1 MTFVYAAITAMILE
15 ESNNPVED
23 KLRVKEQ
30 CCQDFLS
37 KFRLPFN

>member
-1 MTFVYAAITAMILE
+1 MTFVYAAITALILE

-30 CCQDFLS
+30 YGQDFLS
-37 KFRLPFN
+37 KFKLLFN